1 MLDLAMRHWSHLA
14 SCNREMTLSNESKV
28 SESVLYLAIEFFFI
42 APRFLSSFQASHR
55 LCGLGMFGWKGARY
69 GDTGL
74 LTAGNHFGG

>member
-1 MLDLAMRHWSHLA
+1 MLDLAMRHWSRLA
-14 SCNREMTLSNESKV
+14 SCNREMTFPRSLRYPRVFCTVTVE
-28 SESVLYLAIEFFFI
+28 IFFI